1 MVKPQYARQKGLH
14 LNGLLVHIVLQKCFL
29 KCFLNFF
36 STQVVHVGVLKMSNS
51 LLIEVI
57 ILSICVSTTSHKMCM
72 ILFILFFY
80 LTENKL
86 QLM

>member
-1 MVKPQYARQKGLH
+1 MACLCILFR
-14 LNGLLVHIVLQKCFL
+14 

-36 STQVVHVGVLKMSNS
+36 STQVVHVHVGVLKMSNS

>member
-1 MVKPQYARQKGLH
+1 MVKPQYAHQKGLH
-14 LNGLLVHIVLQKCFL
+14 LNGLLVHIVLQKR
-29 KCFLNFF
+29 FLNFF

>member
-29 KCFLNFF
+29 NFF

-51 LLIEVI
+51 LFIEVI
-57 ILSICVSTTSHKMCM
+57 ILSICVGTTSHKMCL